1 MLARFLGPPLAT
13 AGRAMSMSDSER
25 RLLADGRDD
34 SDVGTPG
41 RSRVAARRLARAVA
55 SSRGDPLVRESRA
68 RDSTRA
74 RRGATKAARGGVVAL
89 VRFVNDKAGYFPLLF
104 YLAWVPYILS
114 LGSVPVEGPFAHGL
128 AGVPEWCRWA
138 LSYVV
143 NLWPYF
149 SSFIVTA
156 TFWVLVAPVSAV
168 VGALLF
174 ANRAELAAL
183 ARAVARRAEKA
194 RRRAKPGWARRRLR
208 RVAAEAAA
216 FPSTLAESLG
226 QALVPGGWIHQ
237 AVTVVTEDVVSYPAK
252 VAAAAAEAAKHVA
265 LRLAESD
272 VLGVARDVF
281 WELAEFP
288 AILAAATAPYAREL
302 APTLGTLAEL
312 FVGQAPLKGHEV
324 PDLKAFARE
333 NRRETEYGGREGEGE
348 GGFGADARD
357 DAGVGGGGMFEALG
371 GFARG
376 VSRARVVSSLGVG
389 GRLERVEEEAEGGE
403 EEAEKSAPD
412 ESDAERAPSRFAR
425 FFRAGGAV

>member
-1 MLARFLGPPLAT
+1 
-13 AGRAMSMSDSER
+13 MSMSDSER

-34 SDVGTPG
+34 SDVGAPG

-74 RRGATKAARGGVVAL
+74 RRGATKAARGGVVAFG
-89 VRFVNDKAGYFPLLF
+89 RFVNDKAGYFPLLF
-104 YLAWVPYILS
+104 YLAWVPYIVS
-114 LGSVPVEGPFAHGL
+114 LGVVPEGPFARGL

-156 TFWVLVAPVSAV
+156 TFWVLVAPVSVV

-194 RRRAKPGWARRRLR
+194 RRQTKPGWARRRLR
-208 RVAAEAAA
+208 RAAAEAAA

-265 LRLAESD
+265 RRLAESD

-333 NRRETEYGGREGEGE
+333 NRRETEHAGREGEGE
-348 GGFGADARD
+348 EGGFGADGFGD
-357 DAGVGGGGMFEALG
+357 DAGAGGGGMFEALG
-371 GFARG
+371 GGFVRG

>member
-1 MLARFLGPPLAT
+1 
-13 AGRAMSMSDSER
+13 MSMSDSER

-74 RRGATKAARGGVVAL
+74 RRGATTAARGGVVAL

-194 RRRAKPGWARRRLR
+194 RRRTKPGWARRRLR
-208 RVAAEAAA
+208 RAAAEAAA

-333 NRRETEYGGREGEGE
+333 NRRETEYAGREGEGE
-348 GGFGADARD
+348 EGGFGADGFGD
-357 DAGVGGGGMFEALG
+357 DAGAGGGGMFEALG
-371 GFARG
+371 GGFVRG
-376 VSRARVVSSLGVG
+376 VSRARVVSSRGVG

-403 EEAEKSAPD
+403 DEAEKSAPD
-412 ESDAERAPSRFAR
+412 DSDAERASSRFAL
-425 FFRAGGAV
+425 RAGGAV

>member
-1 MLARFLGPPLAT
+1 
-13 AGRAMSMSDSER
+13 MSMSDSER

-34 SDVGTPG
+34 SDVGIPG

-89 VRFVNDKAGYFPLLF
+89 GRFVNDKAGYFPLLF
-104 YLAWVPYILS
+104 YLAWVPYIVS
-114 LGSVPVEGPFAHGL
+114 LGVVPEGPFAHGL
-128 AGVPEWCRWA
+128 AGVPEWTRWA
-138 LSYVV
+138 ASYAV

-149 SSFIVTA
+149 SNFIVTA
-156 TFWVLVAPVSAV
+156 TFWVLVVPVSAV

-174 ANRAELAAL
+174 ANRAEIAAL
-183 ARAVARRAEKA
+183 ARALARRVDEA
-194 RRRAKPGWARRRLR
+194 RRRAKPGWAKRRFARA
-208 RVAAEAAA
+208 AAEAAA

-226 QALVPGGWIHQ
+226 QALVPGGWIHN
-237 AVTVVTEDVVSYPAK
+237 AVVVVTEELVSYPLK
-252 VAAAAAEAAKHVA
+252 VAAGLAEATRRVA
-265 LRLAESD
+265 ARLAASD
-272 VLGVARDVF
+272 FFGVARDVA

-333 NRRETEYGGREGEGE
+333 DRRDARGEKR
-348 GGFGADARD
+348 FRADADDAD
-357 DAGVGGGGMFEALG
+357 DAGFGIPGGMFEARLA
-371 GFARG
+371 GFASR
-376 VSRARVVSSLGVG
+376 RARGEVS

-403 EEAEKSAPD
+403 EAETPD
-412 ESDAERAPSRFAR
+412 VSDAERAPSRFVS
-425 FFRAGGAV
+425 RAVEQSVV